1 MMLICIH
8 TNNHWYCDLC
18 HWPIYLRNSLKY
30 LAALPIRNLVK
41 ILTGTEYNVLSFPFC
56 IAVSSKD
63 KLGLVLYDSGVTS
76 TGSLKAMDSHGK
88 AELTARVEALCTGS
102 CTNLSGGLL
111 EGLAMIEDLQKARGP
126 SAAGEAKKTVSS
138 VLLMTDG
145 QANEGLTSINDI
157 VKCLTPR
164 GRREFY
170 PDGNFRSGHS
180 GGRLFQQ
187 VPSPRWQQQQ
197 QQQMPSSSG
206 SFFGNLLQSINPF
219 SSSSS
224 TSATPIPASNSLGQ
238 QQQQQAPPPMLQ
250 QQQQQAPP
258 PMLQQQQQQ
267 VPPPMLQQQQQQAP
281 DLTAN
286 AAVPPPPPPPP
297 AMPALVS
304 PAEGSQQESSAESVP
319 AANSEHSNVVA
330 ASIYTFGFGADHNAE
345 LLQALSDAG
354 NGVYFYIDSSEKI
367 PESFADCLGGLLST
381 AAQNITVDIT
391 MENDCKVTHAYAGRS
406 TKSTDSG
413 TNLSL
418 PIGDIQ
424 SEECRDLVFCIEL
437 PPVPEPVNDWTVMSA
452 KLTCFNVLTSMM
464 EVKEVSLRLTR
475 VATVE
480 EGRTPNPDVDQ
491 HRNRITTAQVM
502 ENASA
507 LADRGDL
514 LQARSMIQQVCLNI
528 GN

>member
-1 MMLICIH
+1 M
-8 TNNHWYCDLC
+8 
-18 HWPIYLRNSLKY
+18 KY
-30 LAALPIRNLVK
+30 LAALPICNLVK
-41 ILTGTEYNVLSFPFC
+41 ILTGTEYNVLSFPFR

-63 KLGLVLYDSGVTS
+63 KLGLVLYDTSVTS

-88 AELTARVEALCTGS
+88 AELTACVEALCTGS
-102 CTNLSGGLL
+102 WTNLSGGLL

-145 QANEGLTSINDI
+145 QANEGLTSVNDI

-170 PDGNFRSGHS
+170 PNGNFRSGHS
-180 GGRLFQQ
+180 GGLLQQ
-187 VPSPRWQQQQ
+187 LPSSRRQQQI
-197 QQQMPSSSG
+197 PSTSG
-206 SFFGNLLQSINPF
+206 SFFTKLLKSINPF

-250 QQQQQAPP
+250 QQQQQAP

-304 PAEGSQQESSAESVP
+304 PAEGCQQERSAESVP

-391 MENDCKVTHAYAGRS
+391 MENGCKVTHAYAGRS

-413 TNLSL
+413 TSLSL

-424 SEECRDLVFCIEL
+424 SEECRDLVFCVEL

-475 VATVE
+475 VATIE

-514 LQARSMIQQVCLNI
+514 LQARSMIQQVYLNI
-528 GN
+528 

>member
-1 MMLICIH
+1 M
-8 TNNHWYCDLC
+8 N
-18 HWPIYLRNSLKY
+18 
-30 LAALPIRNLVK
+30 
-41 ILTGTEYNVLSFPFC
+41 
-56 IAVSSKD
+56 SKD
-63 KLGLVLYDSGVTS
+63 KLGLVLYDTSVTS

-88 AELTARVEALCTGS
+88 AELTTRVEALCAGS

-145 QANEGLTSINDI
+145 EANDGLTSINDI
-157 VKCLTPR
+157 VKCLTQR

-170 PDGNFRSGHS
+170 PDGNFRTGHS
-180 GGRLFQQ
+180 GGLPVLQQ
-187 VPSPRWQQQQ
+187 VPSPRRQ
-197 QQQMPSSSG
+197 QQQMSSSSG
-206 SFFGNLLQSINPF
+206 SFFGNLLRSINPF

-250 QQQQQAPP
+250 QQQQQAP
-258 PMLQQQQQQ
+258 
-267 VPPPMLQQQQQQAP
+267 

-304 PAEGSQQESSAESVP
+304 PAQGSQQESSAESVP

-330 ASIYTFGFGADHNAE
+330 ASVYTFGFGADHNAE

-391 MENDCKVTHAYAGRS
+391 MENGCKVAHAYAGRS

-424 SEECRDLVFCIEL
+424 SEECRDLVFCVEL

-514 LQARSMIQQVCLNI
+514 LQARSMIQQVYLNI
-528 GN
+528 EK

>member
-1 MMLICIH
+1 MVL
-8 TNNHWYCDLC
+8 T
-18 HWPIYLRNSLKY
+18 
-30 LAALPIRNLVK
+30 IRNLVR
-41 ILTGTEYNVLSFPFC
+41 ILTGIEYNVLLLPLCLCFFLSVFC
-56 IAVSSKD
+56 LAVSSND
-63 KLGLVLYDSGVTS
+63 KLGIVLYDSEVTS

-88 AELTARVEALCTGS
+88 AELTALVESLRPGS
-102 CTNLSGGLL
+102 STNLSGGLL
-111 EGLAMIEDLQKARGP
+111 EGLAMIEALQKARGP
-126 SAAGEAKKTVSS
+126 GAAGDAKKNVSS

-145 QANEGLTSINDI
+145 RANNGLRSISDI

-164 GRREFY
+164 GRRQVY
-170 PDGNFRSGHS
+170 RDGNFRSGDRIHPNSQPGLRS
-180 GGRLFQQ
+180 GLLPALRQQ
-187 VPSPRWQQQQ
+187 QRQQLPPPGPSPPR
-197 QQQMPSSSG
+197 P
-206 SFFGNLLQSINPF
+206 
-219 SSSSS
+219 
-224 TSATPIPASNSLGQ
+224 ATGA
-238 QQQQQAPPPMLQ
+238 
-250 QQQQQAPP
+250 
-258 PMLQQQQQQ
+258 
-267 VPPPMLQQQQQQAP
+267 
-281 DLTAN
+281 
-286 AAVPPPPPPPP
+286 PPPPPPPSTGAPPPPPPPPSAGAPPPPPPPPPPLPSTGAPPPPPPPSTGAPPPPPPPPCPP

-319 AANSEHSNVVA
+319 AVNSDHSNVVA

-391 MENDCKVTHAYAGRS
+391 MENGCKVTHAYAGRS

-514 LQARSMIQQVCLNI
+514 LQARSMIQQVYLNI
-528 GN
+528 GK